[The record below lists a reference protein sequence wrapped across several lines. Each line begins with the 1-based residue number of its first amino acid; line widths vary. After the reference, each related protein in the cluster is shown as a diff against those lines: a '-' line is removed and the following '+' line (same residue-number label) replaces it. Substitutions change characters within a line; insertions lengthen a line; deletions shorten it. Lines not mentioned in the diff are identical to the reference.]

1 MPFWCKKRYTAPY
14 MSNAGRD
21 MESKSEKFIRLA
33 NARTNKCVATIRS
46 LSKLSN
52 ENHYSYSDAQAEQI
66 IRELRDELE
75 NLKLNFKKRRNKKA
89 FTLHKDS

>member
-1 MPFWCKKRYTAPY
+1 
-14 MSNAGRD
+14 MSNTGRD

-33 NARTNKCVATIRS
+33 NARTNKCVAAIRS

-52 ENHYSYSDAQAEQI
+52 ENHYSHSDAQAEQI